1 MIEVTWRDGNKDYI
15 KVEDCPNCDY
25 WHFKSKAYMDVS
37 EKWRLNFYVAFA
49 LNIALI
55 IAIIVILCNK

>member
-1 MIEVTWRDGNKDYI
+1 MIEVTWRDGRKDYV
-15 KVEDCPNCDY
+15 KVENCPNCDY

-37 EKWRLNFYVAFA
+37 EKWRQNFYVALA
-49 LNIALI
+49 LNIILT